1 MTTVLVTGAGGYI
14 GSVLCEQLLDGGHEV
29 RALDRMFFGRQT
41 LAHLEDRPGFQII
54 RDDIRYVGPEPFEG
68 VDVVMHLAGISNDPA
83 CDLDPRIT
91 QEVNVDGTVRV
102 AKHAREAGVSRFIFS
117 SSCSVYGASD
127 GGILHEDSPRAPVSL
142 YARTKIESEEDLMG
156 MHSEDFAVTMLRNG
170 TVYGISPRM
179 RFDLV
184 INLMTLYAHRHRKI
198 FVLGGGQQWRPLV
211 HVYDVARAFVAVMDA
226 PIDKVAGEVFNVG
239 ETDHNFQT
247 VRVAQMVRDVLP
259 YTNVEIV
266 PDDPDRRSYRVGFD
280 KIRDVLG
287 FEITRTPHEGIVEIK
302 QALERGTVD
311 DGIKSRTVDYYRFLL
326 EAEQTVREIAYDGAI
341 F

>member
-1 MTTVLVTGAGGYI
+1 
-14 GSVLCEQLLDGGHEV
+14 
-29 RALDRMFFGRQT
+29 
-41 LAHLEDRPGFQII
+41 
-54 RDDIRYVGPEPFEG
+54 
-68 VDVVMHLAGISNDPA
+68 
-83 CDLDPRIT
+83 
-91 QEVNVDGTVRV
+91 
-102 AKHAREAGVSRFIFS
+102 VSRFVFS

-127 GGILHEDSPRAPVSL
+127 GGILHEDSARAPVSL

-156 MHSEDFAVTMLRNG
+156 MHSDAFAVTMLRNG

-226 PIDKVAGEVFNVG
+226 PVDKIAGEVFNVG

-259 YTNVEIV
+259 YTNVELV

-302 QALERGTVD
+302 QGLERGTVD
-311 DGIKSRTVDYYRFLL
+311 DGIKTRTVDYYRFLL
-326 EAEQTVREIAYDGAI
+326 EAEQTVREVAFDGAI